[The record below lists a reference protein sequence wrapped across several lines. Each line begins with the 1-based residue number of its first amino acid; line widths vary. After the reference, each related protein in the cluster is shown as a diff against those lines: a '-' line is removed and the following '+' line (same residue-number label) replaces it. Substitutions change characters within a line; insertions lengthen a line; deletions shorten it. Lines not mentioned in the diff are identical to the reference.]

1 MHSASRRLPP
11 VSRRTPT
18 EAIRPRG
25 GSERTAAGPSLKNRN
40 SPPFIRSRD
49 TEWAK
54 QSVEDRRETR
64 IRRSGQYTGQRT
76 SAVIYEADRQR
87 DLKYHAG
94 ERRRRTPRRLVLAVS
109 SMTLVIDPTML
120 DMIAHASATIPT
132 MLRNP
137 RRRAIG
143 TGSFRAS
150 RHPLRQHRHGDRR
163 RNFARLLET
172 LLATQRDARH
182 ACLQIVGFYHSHP
195 DGSTRPTWRDL
206 ENAWADC
213 SYLILAVSA
222 GRYIDSA
229 SWRTNAPR
237 RSFEPE
243 SVTDHPLWG
252 NPHH

>member
-1 MHSASRRLPP
+1 MLDTLVAHAQ
-11 VSRRTPT
+11 
-18 EAIRPRG
+18 
-25 GSERTAAGPSLKNRN
+25 
-40 SPPFIRSRD
+40 RD
-49 TEWAK
+49 YPNECCGIL
-54 QSVEDRRETR
+54 VGV
-64 IRRSGQYTGQRT
+64 RSGPDRFVHRVIP
-76 SAVIYEADRQR
+76 SAN
-87 DLKYHAG
+87 
-94 ERRRRTPRRLVLAVS
+94 
-109 SMTLVIDPTML
+109 
-120 DMIAHASATIPT
+120 IAI
-132 MLRNP
+132 
-137 RRRAIG
+137 
-143 TGSFRAS
+143 
-150 RHPLRQHRHGDRR
+150 GDRR
-163 RNFARLLET
+163 RNYQIDWKT